1 MTANNN
7 VRRMRGAATLALCAA
22 LVISTPAAANK
33 FDVALDNAGVV
44 AVAVEQPAPDFPD
57 GKMRRGQEGWVRLS
71 FVVSTEGQAIDPIVV
86 DSTGGPLFEQSAL
99 EVVAA
104 WRFEPTAKGEEC
116 ANNIVDVRFEIA
128 GHRDRATRNFL
139 RRYRGIAHDLYYVN
153 PVKARNQVD
162 MANEFGGWNLYETTM
177 LALLNARVEDA
188 EGDSVEELEHYRRA
202 LAVANR
208 TALDGKERR
217 DVIGKILVLEVEYQH
232 YGNALATLEMLRAE
246 PGSEADLEKLREPIA
261 KLEKSVAG
269 DDLIVAKG
277 TIYNP
282 CDCDDGEP
290 LWRYTPA
297 RRSFSFAEVDG
308 NVERF
313 EARCDNHRLS
323 AEVETNTQWS
333 LPAEWGSCQVFVFGD
348 DAATF
353 EFIEHGEEEGDNRVG
368 PSAVASNDVLDQ

>member
-1 MTANNN
+1 
-7 VRRMRGAATLALCAA
+7 MRPRSPLA
-22 LVISTPAAANK
+22 ITS
-33 FDVALDNAGVV
+33 
-44 AVAVEQPAPDFPD
+44 
-57 GKMRRGQEGWVRLS
+57 S
-71 FVVSTEGQAIDPIVV
+71 
-86 DSTGGPLFEQSAL
+86 
-99 EVVAA
+99 
-104 WRFEPTAKGEEC
+104 
-116 ANNIVDVRFEIA
+116 
-128 GHRDRATRNFL
+128 
-139 RRYRGIAHDLYYVN
+139 
-153 PVKARNQVD
+153 
-162 MANEFGGWNLYETTM
+162 
-177 LALLNARVEDA
+177 
-188 EGDSVEELEHYRRA
+188 
-202 LAVANR
+202 
-208 TALDGKERR
+208 ALDGK
-217 DVIGKILVLEVEYQH
+217 
-232 YGNALATLEMLRAE
+232 AS
-246 PGSEADLEKLREPIA
+246 SEADLEKLREPIA

-269 DDLIVAKG
+269 DDPIVAKG

-323 AEVETNTQWS
+323 AEVETNTKWS